1 MCRAGF
7 SIYQSRFVMVARRTV
22 DGENGE
28 FVMLGIKQ
36 HDEAGVSGRAR
47 IVRSRIRGV
56 GDCPWLAKKR
66 GNVVAIRFE
75 STT

>member
-36 HDEAGVSGRAR
+36 HD
-47 IVRSRIRGV
+47 
-56 GDCPWLAKKR
+56 
-66 GNVVAIRFE
+66 
-75 STT
+75 